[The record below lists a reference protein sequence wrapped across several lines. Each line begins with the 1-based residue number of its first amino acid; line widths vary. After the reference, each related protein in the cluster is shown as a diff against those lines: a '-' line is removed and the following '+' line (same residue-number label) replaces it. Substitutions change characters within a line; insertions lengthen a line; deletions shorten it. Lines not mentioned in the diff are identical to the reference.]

1 MSRLAAWERPSL
13 FRQVQRVTPAAAF
26 SLLMIPG
33 ASLHPLGEHQKQFA
47 GTQWSLKEPR
57 AMRESHH
64 PYRGYRRHAP
74 GQVGAHLRMLACV
87 QREQQRDRKE
97 R

>member
-1 MSRLAAWERPSL
+1 VSRLAAWERPSL
-13 FRQVQRVTPAAAF
+13 VRQVQRVTPAAF

-47 GTQWSLKEPR
+47 GTQSLKEPR

-74 GQVGAHLRMLACV
+74 SQVGAHLRMLACV